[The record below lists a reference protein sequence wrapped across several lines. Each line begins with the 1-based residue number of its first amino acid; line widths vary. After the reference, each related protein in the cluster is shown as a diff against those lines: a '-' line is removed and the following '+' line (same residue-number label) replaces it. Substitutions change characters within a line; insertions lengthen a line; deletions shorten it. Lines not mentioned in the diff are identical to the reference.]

1 MSTAS
6 HEGSTLALLK
16 RVLEETRAV
25 ERLIE
30 QGEWQQAVERDAIRQ
45 RLLAEAFTQD
55 GSRVVDEEMRVIAGE
70 LLKLNDRLV
79 GLAEHRRRGVERE
92 SDTLQLGR
100 RALAAYHR
108 VHFDNERS

>member
-6 HEGSTLALLK
+6 QEGSTLALLE
-16 RVLEETRAV
+16 RVLEETRTV

-30 QGEWQQAVERDAIRQ
+30 QGDWQQALERDAIRQ
-45 RLLAEAFTQD
+45 RLLAEAFALD
-55 GSRVVDEEMRVIAGE
+55 GSRSVDEKTRVIAGE

-92 SDTLQLGR
+92 NDTLQLGR